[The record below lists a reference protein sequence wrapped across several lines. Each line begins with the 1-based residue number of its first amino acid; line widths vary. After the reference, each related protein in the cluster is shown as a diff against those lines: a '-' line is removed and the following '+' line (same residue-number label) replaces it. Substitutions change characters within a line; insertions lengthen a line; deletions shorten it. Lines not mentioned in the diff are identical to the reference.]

1 MISFLDL
8 FYNYEK
14 IIYILVLIIIRK
26 RNYEMRFQGIMIL
39 LIHYLAIL
47 YLKYFPLCHERNQL
61 PKIDCDILSHVR
73 LAPQLLQFRENLRR
87 LRSKIVQW
95 PRQIAAV
102 HIP

>member
-1 MISFLDL
+1 METKLRDEIPRDNDL
-8 FYNYEK
+8 A
-14 IIYILVLIIIRK
+14 
-26 RNYEMRFQGIMIL
+26 
-39 LIHYLAIL
+39 YLAIL
-47 YLKYFPLCHERNQL
+47 YLKYLPLCHERNQL